1 MHRHIVIGRG
11 LIGSAAARHLAKS
24 TDGVVCIGPD
34 EPTDRAAHTGVFA
47 SHYDEGRLTRIFD
60 PMQEWSITAKRAIA
74 RYRDIEERSGVQ
86 FFTPSGFL
94 GLGAPGNDYT
104 DRGAATGIANG
115 AKISRLD
122 VDQIRQ
128 HFPFLSVR
136 DDVDGVL
143 ETATAGHVS
152 PRRLVRAQSILAEKA
167 GATLVRQHVTAVRGA
182 NGGVEVELADGSTV
196 TGENALIATG
206 AFTQPCGLS
215 PVELGLTV
223 YGRTVLLARVEG
235 ELEQALESMPTMVA
249 SENGSYILP
258 PIRYPDGHKYV
269 KIGIGT
275 DADPRF
281 AALADLQTWF
291 KGPGSESDRVA
302 YKRFFTSLIPALQ
315 DCQHWHT
322 DSCAITKTV
331 SGLPIIDFVHDR
343 TIAVAVGACGKGA
356 KGSDEWGRIAAD
368 LLRGAEGP
376 ADVSSAQLSLRSKP

>member
-11 LIGSAAARHLAKS
+11 LIGSAAARHLAES

-94 GLGAPGNDYT
+94 GLGAPGRDYT
-104 DRGAATGIANG
+104 RRANG

-128 HFPFLSVR
+128 HFPFLSIP
-136 DDVDGVL
+136 DDTDGVL
-143 ETATAGHVS
+143 ETGTAGHVS
-152 PRRLVRAQSILAEKA
+152 PRRLVQAQSILAEKA

-182 NGGVEVELADGSTV
+182 DGGVEVELADGTNV

-235 ELEQALESMPTMVA
+235 EVEKALESMPTMVV

-258 PIRYPDGHKYV
+258 SIQYPDGHKYV

-281 AALADLQTWF
+281 SSLSDLQTWF

-302 YKRFFTSLIPALQ
+302 FKSFFTSLIPALQ

-322 DSCAITKTV
+322 DSCAITKTA

-368 LLRGAEGP
+368 MLRGADGSG
-376 ADVSSAQLSLRSKP
+376 DVSPSQLSLQSKP